1 MGQNYLE
8 PQNSCPIPLHN
19 ILLSLSLIYIIYMYI
34 CMLHMYYN
42 VLYIYYLYFIYIYV
56 CMYACFCWVRFDL
69 CFCSKFVRVLRTNVP
84 ILPKILNR
92 YTEVSENRNNSF
104 KAYAL
109 QIHSDLLPKRSFKN
123 QS

>member
-1 MGQNYLE
+1 
-8 PQNSCPIPLHN
+8 
-19 ILLSLSLIYIIYMYI
+19 
-34 CMLHMYYN
+34 MLHMYHN